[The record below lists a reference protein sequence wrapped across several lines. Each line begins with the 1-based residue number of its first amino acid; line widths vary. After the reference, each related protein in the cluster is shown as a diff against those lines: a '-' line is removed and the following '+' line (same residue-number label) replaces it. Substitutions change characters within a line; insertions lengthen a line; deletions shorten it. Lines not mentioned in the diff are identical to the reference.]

1 MRMRFIHANVF
12 DGHSGELKK
21 DYSVVVCDGVI
32 QDVLPSSEAGLPDNC
47 DRTIDCTGMT
57 LLPGLID
64 CHINLVGLI
73 TSEQR
78 YGVVPR
84 TVGASVLR
92 GVAGGMNCIR
102 AGVTTL
108 RVDSNGHH
116 GTYALR
122 DAFDAGTFPGPHMIL
137 PGRPICTTC
146 GHGWNFG
153 NHVAD
158 GPWEVR
164 KAVREEIM
172 EGAEW
177 IKLMITG
184 GAGTATERINDQQM
198 CKEEIFAGIDEAHA
212 RGKKCFA
219 HLTVTKAIYEAVE
232 AGIDSVEHGI
242 YLDRDCAQALRDTNT
257 PLVPTIGVYR
267 RLVDRGE
274 KGLVPDYMY
283 KKSLQIV
290 ETHTQAFHHALDA
303 GVRIVA
309 GTDSG
314 QDWFPPG
321 QSLLNELVIMNE
333 EGLSNADT
341 LRSCTGYAA
350 ELLERPSIGCVRKG
364 ADADILVV
372 RGNPMNNMTDIYKTA
387 YVMRGGKL
395 LIESPNPETA

>member
-1 MRMRFIHANVF
+1 MKTQFIHANVF
-12 DGHSGELKK
+12 DGFQDALLVDQIVIVNDGKIELVAP
-21 DYSVVVCDGVI
+21 YSEEVRANDCDKT
-32 QDVLPSSEAGLPDNC
+32 L
-47 DRTIDCTGMT
+47 DCTGMT

-73 TSEQR
+73 TAEQQF
-78 YGVVPR
+78 GVVPR
-84 TVGASVLR
+84 TVAASVLR
-92 GVAGGMNCIR
+92 GVQGGINCIN

-122 DAFDAGTFPGPHMIL
+122 DAFDAGDFVGPHMIL

-153 NHVAD
+153 NHIAD

-172 EGAEW
+172 AGAEW
-177 IKLMITG
+177 IKLMATG
-184 GAGTATERINDQQM
+184 GAGTSTERINDQQM
-198 CKEEIFAGIDEAHA
+198 CKAELQAGIEEAHA
-212 RGKKCFA
+212 RGRKCFA

-232 AGIDSVEHGI
+232 AGIDTVEHGI
-242 YLDRDCAQALRDTNT
+242 YLDRACAQALKDTNT
-257 PLVPTIGVYR
+257 VLCPTIGVYR

-290 ETHTQAFHHALDA
+290 DTHTAAFHHALDA
-303 GVRIVA
+303 GVKIIA

-314 QDWFPPG
+314 QDWFPAG
-321 QSLLNELVIMNE
+321 QSLLNELVIMNQ
-333 EGLSNADT
+333 EGLSNAET
-341 LRSCTGYAA
+341 LRSCTSNAA
-350 ELLERPSIGCVRKG
+350 TVLEKPELGTISVG
-364 ADADILVV
+364 AAGDILVV
-372 RGNPMNNMTDIYKTA
+372 KGNPMKDMKDIYNTM

-395 LIESPNPETA
+395 LVNNA

>member
-1 MRMRFIHANVF
+1 MKKTQFIHATIF
-12 DGHSGELKK
+12 DGFADELLK
-21 DYSVVVCDGVI
+21 DQILIVTEGKI
-32 QDVLPSSEAGLPDNC
+32 EAVLPYSEQNLSKNC
-47 DRTIDCTGMT
+47 DMAIDCTGMT

-73 TSEQR
+73 TSEQK
-78 YGVVPR
+78 YGVVPK
-84 TVGASVLR
+84 TIASSVLR
-92 GVAGGMNCIR
+92 GVFGGLNCIN

-108 RVDSNGHH
+108 RVDSNGHN

-122 DAFDAGTFPGPHMIL
+122 DTFDAGDFIGPHMIL

-153 NHVAD
+153 NHIAD

-184 GAGTATERINDQQM
+184 GAGTSTERINDQQM
-198 CKEEIFAGIDEAHA
+198 CKAEIFAGVDEAHA

-219 HLTVTKAIYEAVE
+219 HLTVTKAIYESIE

-242 YLDRDCAQALRDTNT
+242 YLDKDCAQAMKQTNT
-257 PLVPTIGVYR
+257 PLVPTLGVYR

-290 ETHTQAFHHALDA
+290 DTHTAAFHHALDA
-303 GVRIVA
+303 NVKIIA

-314 QDWFPPG
+314 QDWFPAG
-321 QSLLNELVIMNE
+321 QSLLWELEILNE
-333 EGLSNADT
+333 EGLSNAET
-341 LRSCTGYAA
+341 LRSCTSNAA
-350 ELLERPSIGCVRKG
+350 HLLETPWIGCVREG
-364 ADADILVV
+364 ANADILVV
-372 RGNPMNNMTDIYKTA
+372 HGNPMSNIKDIRNTM
-387 YVMRGGKL
+387 YVMKNGKL
-395 LIESPNPETA
+395 LVDNSTNS

>member
-1 MRMRFIHANVF
+1 MKTTKFIHANVF
-12 DGHSGELKK
+12 DGFSDTLLKDMNVIIQNGK
-21 DYSVVVCDGVI
+21 IVKVVSFIED
-32 QDVLPSSEAGLPDNC
+32 DN
-47 DRTIDCTGMT
+47 TIDCDTVLDCTNMT

-73 TSEQR
+73 TSEQPM
-78 YGVVPR
+78 GVCPR
-84 TVGASVLR
+84 TVGSSVLR
-92 GVAGGMNCIR
+92 GVFGGINCIN

-122 DAFDAGTFPGPHMIL
+122 DAFDAGDFVGPHMIL

-153 NHVAD
+153 NHIAD

-172 EGAEW
+172 AGAEW
-177 IKLMITG
+177 IKLMATG

-198 CKEEIFAGIDEAHA
+198 CKAELEAGIDEAHA
-212 RGKKCFA
+212 RGRKCFA

-242 YLDRDCAQALRDTNT
+242 YLDKDCAQFLKAHNT
-257 PLVPTIGVYR
+257 PLVPTLGVYR
-267 RLVDRGE
+267 RLVERGE

-290 ETHTQAFHHALDA
+290 DTHTEAFHHALNA

-314 QDWFPPG
+314 QDWFPAG
-321 QSLLNELVIMNE
+321 TSLLNELVIMNE
-333 EGLSNADT
+333 EGLSNAET
-341 LRSCTGYAA
+341 LRSCTSNAA
-350 ELLERPSIGCVRKG
+350 ELIDRPQLGCIREG
-364 ADADILVV
+364 AQGDILVV
-372 RGNPMNNMTDIYKTA
+372 NGNPMVNMKEMYNTM
-387 YVMRGGKL
+387 YVMREGKL
-395 LIESPNPETA
+395 LVNNKGKR